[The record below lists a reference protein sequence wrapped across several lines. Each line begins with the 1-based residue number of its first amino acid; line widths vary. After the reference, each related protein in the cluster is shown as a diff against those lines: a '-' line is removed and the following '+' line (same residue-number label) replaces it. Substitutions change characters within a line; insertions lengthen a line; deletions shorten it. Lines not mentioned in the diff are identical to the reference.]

1 MTERL
6 IILHERINTLKAEL
20 EASKGENRALR
31 ELVSRWLE
39 FAKDVQPSC
48 MAGEEWL
55 EGLRVESENAL
66 NKP

>member
-6 IILHERINTLKAEL
+6 IILHERINLLKAEL
-20 EASKGENRALR
+20 EASKGENWVLR

-39 FAKDVQPSC
+39 FAVDVRPSC

-55 EGLRVESENAL
+55 EVLRVESENAL

>member
-1 MTERL
+1 MTDRP
-6 IILHERINTLKAEL
+6 IILLKAEL
-20 EASKGENRALR
+20 EALKGENRGLR

-39 FAKDVQPSC
+39 FAVDVRPSC

-55 EGLRVESENAL
+55 EGLRVESENAI